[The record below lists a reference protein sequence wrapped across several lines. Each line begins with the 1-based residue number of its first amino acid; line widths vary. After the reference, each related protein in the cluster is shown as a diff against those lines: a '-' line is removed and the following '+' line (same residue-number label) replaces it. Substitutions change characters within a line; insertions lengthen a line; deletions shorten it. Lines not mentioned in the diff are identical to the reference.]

1 MKKINYI
8 LVTVLALAALVSCVK
23 DLNTLPLNDYDTTS
37 EDAYVDQAS
46 YLSGLA
52 YINAYYNFVSQ
63 NSAGNSDLS
72 FDDAGQSELIRQWLV
87 MNDLPTKS
95 QDIGW
100 GDSYITD
107 ITNHTWT
114 NADNNAIIAVYT
126 RCMKGIAL
134 VNEYLLQTTD
144 QKLELRG
151 HTEFKDAIAQYRA
164 EAKFH
169 RAMFYYIM
177 MDLFGNPPHA
187 LEENIGGELPKQI
200 KRADLFNW
208 LEEELLA
215 LVADDSAMPAKGAVP
230 YPRPTKDAAKA
241 LLARMYLNA
250 EVYTGTAR
258 WEDAKKYAKEVIDNG
273 YSLHPNYQEL
283 FMQDNGQ
290 TCAND
295 EFIFAIEYDHAS
307 AQSWG
312 GTTTLSSGAFD
323 DPMNGIL
330 FQYLGVKDVQYVSA
344 EKWNGYHVNPEF
356 VAENFEINGVDAD
369 WAARKKA
376 IDDWNKALEK
386 DEQAVIANIGLGYDK
401 EKSDRR
407 LFLLNEGEPDY
418 KATVST
424 TGWRVWKWASIS
436 SDGKV
441 VKRGG
446 DEDSDWKLSSADF
459 AIFRLP
465 EMYYI
470 YAESDARLHGGTT
483 SDATAVGYIKALR
496 NRAGLST
503 KSSLTVEDI
512 LKDKAAEY
520 LWEGQR
526 RQDEIRLGIFD
537 SDKNRWIYPILESDR
552 AANQNLEQ
560 NPGY

>member
-1 MKKINYI
+1 MGDSNMKKINYI
-8 LVTVLALAALVSCVK
+8 LVSVLALAALVSCVK
-23 DLNTLPLNDYDTTS
+23 DLNTLPLNDYDATS
-37 EDAYVDQAS
+37 EAAYVDQAS

-63 NSAGNSDLS
+63 NSSGSSDLA
-72 FDDAGQSELIRQWLV
+72 FDDAGQSELIRQWLNL
-87 MNDLPTKS
+87 NDLPTKS
-95 QDIGW
+95 LDIGW
-100 GDSYITD
+100 GDSYISD
-107 ITNHTWT
+107 IQAHTWT
-114 NADNNAIIAVYT
+114 NADNNAFIAVYT

-144 QKLELRG
+144 EKLELRG

-169 RAMFYYIM
+169 RAMFYYIL
-177 MDLFGNPPHA
+177 MDEFGNPPHA

-200 KRADLFNW
+200 KRADLFKW
-208 LEEELLA
+208 LEDELLA
-215 LVADDSAMPAKGAVP
+215 LVADGSAMPAKGAVA

-273 YSLHPNYQEL
+273 YSLHPKYQEL

-295 EFIFAIEYDHAS
+295 EFIFAIEYDHAK

-323 DPMNGIL
+323 DVINKIVAE
-330 FQYLGVKDVQYVSA
+330 YLGVTGQEYVSA
-344 EKWNGYHVNPEF
+344 EVWNGYHMNPAYVE
-356 VAENFEINGVDAD
+356 ENFEISGVT
-369 WAARKKA
+369 WTGT
-376 IDDWNKALEK
+376 
-386 DEQAVIANIGLGYDK
+386 GLGFDP

-407 LFLLNEGEPDY
+407 LLICNEGEKEY
-418 KATVST
+418 KASVST
-424 TGWRVWKWASIS
+424 SGWRVWKWAAVS
-436 SDGKV
+436 SDGSV
-441 VKRGG
+441 VSRGTG
-446 DEDSDWKLSSADF
+446 DDSDWKLSSADF

-496 NRAGLST
+496 TRAGLTT
-503 KSSLTVEDI
+503 KSSLSVEDI

-526 RQDEIRLGIFD
+526 RQDEIRMGIFD
-537 SDKNRWIYPILESDR
+537 SDKNRYIYPILESDR
-552 AANQNLEQ
+552 AANGNLEQ

>member
-8 LVTVLALAALVSCVK
+8 LVSVLALAALVSCVK
-23 DLNTLPLNDYDTTS
+23 DLNTLPLNDYDATS
-37 EDAYVDQAS
+37 EAAYVDQAS

-63 NSAGNSDLS
+63 NSSGSSDLA
-72 FDDAGQSELIRQWLV
+72 FDDAGQSELIRQWLNL
-87 MNDLPTKS
+87 NDLPTKS
-95 QDIGW
+95 LDIGW
-100 GDSYITD
+100 GDSYISD
-107 ITNHTWT
+107 IQAHTWT
-114 NADNNAIIAVYT
+114 NADNNAFIAVYT

-144 QKLELRG
+144 EKLELRG

-169 RAMFYYIM
+169 RAMFYYIL
-177 MDLFGNPPHA
+177 MDEFGNPPHA

-200 KRADLFNW
+200 KRADLFKW
-208 LEEELLA
+208 LEDELLA
-215 LVADDSAMPAKGAVP
+215 LVADGSAMPAKGAVA

-273 YSLHPNYQEL
+273 YSLHPKYQEL

-295 EFIFAIEYDHAS
+295 EFIFAIEYDHAK

-323 DPMNGIL
+323 DVINKIVAE
-330 FQYLGVKDVQYVSA
+330 YLGVTGQEYVSA
-344 EKWNGYHVNPEF
+344 EVWNGYHMNPAYVE
-356 VAENFEINGVDAD
+356 ENFEISGVT
-369 WAARKKA
+369 WTGT
-376 IDDWNKALEK
+376 
-386 DEQAVIANIGLGYDK
+386 GLGFDP

-407 LFLLNEGEPDY
+407 LLICNEGEKEY
-418 KATVST
+418 KASVST
-424 TGWRVWKWASIS
+424 SGWRVWKWAAVS
-436 SDGKV
+436 SDGSV
-441 VKRGG
+441 VSRGTG
-446 DEDSDWKLSSADF
+446 DDSDWKLSSADF

-496 NRAGLST
+496 TRAGLTT
-503 KSSLTVEDI
+503 KSSLSVEDI

-526 RQDEIRLGIFD
+526 RQDEIRMGIFD
-537 SDKNRWIYPILESDR
+537 SDKNRYIYPILESDR
-552 AANQNLEQ
+552 AANGNLEQ